1 MNAATNVELLRGDEA
16 AELLERE
23 SNPVTKALL
32 NNANYW
38 LVRKFFTENN
48 RPIADLDHR
57 YVLELLRDIFKE
69 HDVLAR
75 LLKGERVGAFFDED
89 DSTPVPEE
97 ALQGVSQERSR

>member
-1 MNAATNVELLRGDEA
+1 MSATTDVELLRGDEA

-48 RPIADLDHR
+48 RPIADLDYR

-75 LLKGERVGAFFDED
+75 LLNGEHVGAFFGED
-89 DSTPVPEE
+89 DATTVPEE
-97 ALQGVSQERSR
+97 ALQGSSQER